1 MRYLVAVTV
10 LAAAAI
16 LGAASAASAAS
27 AAPPASQAARAT
39 SQLSPGWYGYVVTG
53 AKYTSTT
60 ADWTMPALHCGTQ
73 TTYAA
78 IWTGLDGYSSNTVEQ
93 IGAEAFCSGGTAAYF
108 GWYEMYPASQVDFS
122 NPVKPGDRLDA
133 TVTYNGSNA
142 FTLTLDDLTQ
152 GWMHNVKQTLAGAAR
167 SSAETIVE
175 VPGTLSCA
183 PPQALAAFT
192 GDTVD
197 GTALGSLNPVKVTG
211 DDPHIVVSAVS
222 GKTFSVSCN

>member
-1 MRYLVAVTV
+1 MRCLVAVTG
-10 LAAAAI
+10 LAIAAI
-16 LGAASAASAAS
+16 LGAAAPAS
-27 AAPPASQAARAT
+27 AAPAASQAQFT
-39 SQLSPGWYGYVVTG
+39 PGGYGYVVTG

-78 IWTGLDGYSSNTVEQ
+78 IWTGLDGYSSGTIEQ
-93 IGAEAFCSGGTAAYF
+93 IGAEAFCSSGTASYF
-108 GWYEMYPASQVDFS
+108 GWYEMYPNAQVDFS
-122 NPVKPGDRLDA
+122 NTVKPGDHLA
-133 TVTYNGSNA
+133 ASVTYGGSNV

-152 GWMHNVKQTLAGAAR
+152 GWTRNVKQTLAGAAR

-175 VPGTLSCA
+175 VPGSLSCA
-183 PPQALAAFT
+183 PPQTLANIT

-211 DDPHIVVSAVS
+211 DDPHITVSAVS